1 MSRLFNYTSIL
12 LLCSYIG
19 NYNYNTYHFQRPLQ
33 EPLSRPPY
41 THTPPSRHVHFPL
54 RHPGPDAPYQGFP
67 QQQVLPVHNHPSQQQ
82 YMSGPGLHPSQE
94 IMQGAGPMMEPSQGA
109 YQHPPTDN
117 YPYAPI
123 PMQEQSSGSMPSYA
137 MQFPGGGNVLP
148 LDHGMGMQEHSI
160 PPQNIGPH
168 HQQPV
173 EIPGQ
178 LIGSDGS
185 TNYQISPATIAQANI
200 AQAAVNSDQSQDLS
214 RSKDPMTLMSRMY
227 VGNLDQKQV
236 NKDDLHDTF
245 SVYGRILDI
254 KIHNHFA
261 FIQFDNPFSCM
272 DAIHTAHSNTIQ
284 GQPPKL
290 QLAADGQRAR
300 NEMISSGNTSSLPP
314 DPKELPPNMPYPNP
328 FRGQSGH
335 LPTFLTVQ
343 PTQQQ
348 HIESPIIPQPNFP
361 TPTTP
366 TPMPANIR
374 QPLGPQ
380 QPIHLN
386 QNALP
391 VAALGPQSNQS
402 AINPLLA
409 SSQSQEATNAQIN
422 AQLLSTALGLDPSAL
437 AAILS
442 SLPMLAKG
450 KEDGLTGTKGTQPVK
465 STSVDANKV
474 GSNKRD
480 RSEKDSK
487 KRKKKE
493 VEKHAKTKRLNE
505 MEAKKQKARKK
516 EEELAKVKA
525 RLTRDIASVKDS
537 KSKDKLKRKS
547 DSKHETKSSKHF
559 NSEEVYRKLSQQ
571 ESSDVR
577 DPSLQRTEAKSLGE
591 ATSSRDR
598 GETHAEE
605 KGEKPLPVKKERSTS
620 EKLRH
625 RTKLSHKTRHESKSH
640 KHSHSPSHSK
650 SRKRSRTSESPP
662 SAKES
667 PTTQDDIIDQYA
679 YLYDMMTQNPMNRLM
694 KDYHDYY
701 VGIYGY
707 NFSHWSSEYERFL
720 EDYPMDED
728 TKEMLELMQSF
739 PGYSY
744 YYGHMSSMPNTH
756 SNTEHPEEIPRNAVS
771 PSEQAKRLKSS
782 EENTYQ
788 DAIQGSK

>member
-1 MSRLFNYTSIL
+1 M
-12 LLCSYIG
+12 G
-19 NYNYNTYHFQRPLQ
+19 
-33 EPLSRPPY
+33 
-41 THTPPSRHVHFPL
+41 
-54 RHPGPDAPYQGFP
+54 
-67 QQQVLPVHNHPSQQQ
+67 
-82 YMSGPGLHPSQE
+82 GPGLHHSPD
-94 IMQGAGPMMEPSQGA
+94 IMQGASPMMEQVQGA
-109 YQHPPTDN
+109 YQHPPADN

-123 PMQEQSSGSMPSYA
+123 PVQDHNTGSMPGYA
-137 MQFPGGGNVLP
+137 MQFPGGSNALP
-148 LDHGMGMQEHSI
+148 MDQGIGMQEHSI
-160 PPQNIGPH
+160 PPQNLGPH

-173 EIPGQ
+173 DIPGQ
-178 LIGSDGS
+178 LMGNDGS

-227 VGNLDQKQV
+227 VGNLDPKQV
-236 NKDDLHDTF
+236 NKEDLHDTF

-300 NEMISSGNTSSLPP
+300 NEIISSGNTSSLPP

-343 PTQQQ
+343 PTPQQPQ
-348 HIESPIIPQPNFP
+348 HVESPIIPQPKFP
-361 TPTTP
+361 TSTTP
-366 TPMPANIR
+366 VSMPANIR
-374 QPLGPQ
+374 QPLGSQ
-380 QPIHLN
+380 QPIHLG
-386 QNALP
+386 QNSLP
-391 VAALGPQSNQS
+391 GGTLGPQPNQP
-402 AINPLLA
+402 AVAPLLGA
-409 SSQSQEATNAQIN
+409 NQDATNAQIN

-442 SLPMLAKG
+442 SLPMLAKA
-450 KEDGLTGTKGTQPVK
+450 KEEGLAEAKGTQIMK
-465 STSVDANKV
+465 STSIDSNKV
-474 GSNKRD
+474 SSNKKV
-480 RSEKDSK
+480 RSEKESK

-505 MEAKKQKARKK
+505 MEAKKQKAKKK
-516 EEELAKVKA
+516 EEELAKIKA

-537 KSKDKLKRKS
+537 KPKDKSKRKS
-547 DSKHETKSSKHF
+547 DSKHESKSSKHL
-559 NSEEVYRKLSQQ
+559 NSEEVYKKLNKQD
-571 ESSDVR
+571 SSNVR
-577 DPSLQRTEAKSLGE
+577 DPSIQRTESKSHGE
-591 ATSSRDR
+591 PTSSRDR
-598 GETHAEE
+598 DENHPDEKEE
-605 KGEKPLPVKKERSTS
+605 KHFPEKRDRSTS

-625 RTKLSHKTRHESKSH
+625 RTKLPHKTRHESKSS
-640 KHSHSPSHSK
+640 KKSHSPTRTK
-650 SRKRSRTSESPP
+650 SRKRSRNSESPP
-662 SAKES
+662 SVKKS
-667 PTTQDDIIDQYA
+667 PTTRDDMMDQYA
-679 YLYDMMTQNPMNRLM
+679 YLYDMMTQNPMNKLM

-739 PGYSY
+739 PGYPY
-744 YYGHMSSMPNTH
+744 YYGNMSCMANTS
-756 SNTEHPEEIPRNAVS
+756 SNTNTEKAEEISGSVEPTA
-771 PSEQAKRLKSS
+771 EQPKRLKST
-782 EENTYQ
+782 EENTCQ
-788 DAIQGSK
+788 DATQGSK

>member
-1 MSRLFNYTSIL
+1 
-12 LLCSYIG
+12 
-19 NYNYNTYHFQRPLQ
+19 
-33 EPLSRPPY
+33 
-41 THTPPSRHVHFPL
+41 
-54 RHPGPDAPYQGFP
+54 
-67 QQQVLPVHNHPSQQQ
+67 
-82 YMSGPGLHPSQE
+82 
-94 IMQGAGPMMEPSQGA
+94 MMEQSHGA
-109 YQHPPTDN
+109 YQHPPADN
-117 YPYAPI
+117 YPYAPMS
-123 PMQEQSSGSMPSYA
+123 MQDQSSGSMTGYA
-137 MQFPGGGNVLP
+137 MQFPGGNNALP
-148 LDHGMGMQEHSI
+148 IDHGMGMQEHSI
-160 PPQNIGPH
+160 PPQSLGPH

-173 EIPGQ
+173 EMPGQ
-178 LIGSDGS
+178 LIGNDSS

-227 VGNLDQKQV
+227 VGNLDPKQV
-236 NKDDLHDTF
+236 NKEDLHDTF

-343 PTQQQ
+343 PAPQQ
-348 HIESPIIPQPNFP
+348 HLESPIIPQPNFP

-366 TPMPANIR
+366 IPMPANIR
-374 QPLGPQ
+374 QPHASQQPMQHNQNTLPVATLGPQ
-380 QPIHLN
+380 PNQP
-386 QNALP
+386 
-391 VAALGPQSNQS
+391 
-402 AINPLLA
+402 AINPLLTA
-409 SSQSQEATNAQIN
+409 SQDATNAQIN

-437 AAILS
+437 AAILN

-450 KEDGLTGTKGTQPVK
+450 KEDGSLGTKGTQPVK
-465 STSVDANKV
+465 SATSDPIRV
-474 GSNKRD
+474 GANKRD
-480 RSEKDSK
+480 RSEKESK

-493 VEKHAKTKRLNE
+493 VEKHAKTKRLSE
-505 MEAKKQKARKK
+505 MEAKKQKAKKK

-525 RLTRDIASVKDS
+525 RLTRDIASVKNS
-537 KSKDKLKRKS
+537 RSKDKMKRKS
-547 DSKHETKSSKHF
+547 DSKHESKPSKHF
-559 NSEEVYRKLSQQ
+559 NSEEVYRKLSHQ
-571 ESSDVR
+571 ESSNMR
-577 DPSLQRTEAKSLGE
+577 DLSPQRAEPKTHGE
-591 ATSSRDR
+591 PTSSRDR
-598 GETHAEE
+598 SEGQGDD
-605 KGEKPLPVKKERSTS
+605 KGEETIQEKKQKPAP
-620 EKLRH
+620 EKVRH
-625 RTKLSHKTRHESKSH
+625 RTKLSHKTRHESKSQ
-640 KHSHSPSHSK
+640 KKSHSPSHK

-662 SAKES
+662 SARES
-667 PTTQDDIIDQYA
+667 PTTQDDIMDQYA
-679 YLYDMMTQNPMNRLM
+679 YMYDMMTQNPMNRLM

-728 TKEMLELMQSF
+728 TKEMLELMQTF

-744 YYGHMSSMPNTH
+744 YYANMSRL
-756 SNTEHPEEIPRNAVS
+756 SNAQSNAESPEDNPRDTAS
-771 PSEQAKRLKSS
+771 PSELPKRVKSS
-782 EENTYQ
+782 EESTCQ
-788 DAIQGSK
+788 DTMEGSK